1 MLKSATDLP
10 DKVLRL
16 LSEDGRHPKLDKN
29 LKVGVLGMI
38 LHLAPADRSG
48 YEVCPG
54 RSAGCTAAC
63 LNTAGFQY
71 ARKENAR
78 INRTR
83 LFFEDR
89 PRFMD
94 MLIREIAAA
103 EAKAQSRGYVL
114 GMRLNGT
121 SDIPWERVR
130 VRTPE
135 VEAENIM
142 AIFPHIR
149 FMDYTKRWNRR
160 DLPLNYRL
168 VFSRSE
174 ENEQRCETA
183 MENGMNIA
191 IVFRAYKDEPLP
203 DRWNVGKWHNVRVI
217 DGDVHDWR
225 YGDYDEYPDERVIV
239 GLRSKGYNGRT
250 DQSGFVV
257 DYPKPLRQRLANA
270 VRAAKADYQINRKRR
285 LETV

>member
-1 MLKSATDLP
+1 MSKSATDLP
-10 DKVLRL
+10 GTVLRL

-29 LKVGVLGMI
+29 LKVGVLGVV

-94 MLIREIAAA
+94 MLIR
-103 EAKAQSRGYVL
+103 
-114 GMRLNGT
+114 
-121 SDIPWERVR
+121 
-130 VRTPE
+130 
-135 VEAENIM
+135 
-142 AIFPHIR
+142 
-149 FMDYTKRWNRR
+149 
-160 DLPLNYRL
+160 
-168 VFSRSE
+168 
-174 ENEQRCETA
+174 
-183 MENGMNIA
+183 
-191 IVFRAYKDEPLP
+191 
-203 DRWNVGKWHNVRVI
+203 
-217 DGDVHDWR
+217 
-225 YGDYDEYPDERVIV
+225 VIV